1 MPKDYYQILGIN
13 KGASDDEIKKAYRKL
28 AHQYHPDKAGG
39 DSSRFK
45 EINEAYQV
53 LSDKTKRTQYDRF
66 GTADPMGGGFNAG
79 QWGAGG
85 AVPPGGINWEGMGF
99 DPSQFANMGGM
110 GDIGD
115 IFETF
120 FEGMGGR
127 TKRKTY
133 ERGADLEVQQS
144 VTLEEAFR
152 GASKNVK
159 YRTFVTCTTC
169 LGKGA
174 EAGSGF
180 EKCTT
185 CDGRG
190 EVREERRTFF
200 GSFSQVKKCD
210 KCRGTGEV
218 PKKVCHVCKGSGRV
232 EEERTVAVD
241 ILAGI
246 EDNQLIKIKGV
257 GEAGERGTAAGD
269 LYVRVRVQ
277 PHHTF
282 ERQGADLFTV
292 REMTPL
298 DLLRGKKVEV
308 TTISGGK
315 LLVEI
320 PAGWNL
326 REPIRVKG
334 EGMPHLSGGGTFGSH
349 RGDLYIHAVVHAPK
363 KMDAKLKK
371 LLDEFQNEN

>member
-1 MPKDYYQILGIN
+1 MSKDYYQILGVN

-39 DSSRFK
+39 NAAQFK

-53 LSDKTKRTQYDRF
+53 LSDKTKRTQYDQF

-79 QWGAGG
+79 QWAGG
-85 AVPPGGINWEGMGF
+85 GVPPGGINWEGMGF

-110 GDIGD
+110 SDIGD

-120 FEGMGGR
+120 FSGMGGQ

-152 GASKNVK
+152 GAQKKVK
-159 YRTFVTCTTC
+159 YRTFVRCATCD
-169 LGKGA
+169 GKGA
-174 EAGSGF
+174 ETGSGF
-180 EKCTT
+180 EKCKT

-190 EVREERRTFF
+190 EVREEQRTFF

-210 KCRGTGEV
+210 TCRGTGEV
-218 PKKVCHVCKGSGRV
+218 PKKTCHACKGSGRLQ
-232 EEERTVAVD
+232 EDRTVAVD

-246 EDNQLIKIKGV
+246 EDNQLIKIKGM

-269 LYVRVRVQ
+269 LYVRVRVAS
-277 PHHTF
+277 HHAF

-292 REMTPL
+292 REVTPL
-298 DLLRGKKVEV
+298 DLLRIKKIEV
-308 TTISGGK
+308 PTISGGK

-334 EGMPHLSGGGTFGSH
+334 EGMPHLSGHSAFSAN
-349 RGDLYIHAVVHAPK
+349 RGDLYVHCIVRMPK
-363 KMDAKLKK
+363 KVSAKLKQM
-371 LLDEFQNEN
+371 LDEFKDEQ